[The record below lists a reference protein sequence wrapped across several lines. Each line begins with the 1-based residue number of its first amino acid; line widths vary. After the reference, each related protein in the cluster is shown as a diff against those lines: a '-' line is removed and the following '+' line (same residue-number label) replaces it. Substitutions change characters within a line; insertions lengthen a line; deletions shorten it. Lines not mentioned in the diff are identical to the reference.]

1 MSNTVGHD
9 QKQRLYPNTVR
20 VLNRIVVGPTT
31 VGRLAQELHLSVS
44 RVEAIVE
51 FLHELGVIHVRQYT
65 RASRGKPSRVWAAG
79 AGEDAVRIAPLTDA
93 EKAAAYRARGGDTHG
108 ARTLQRNARRIEGGM
123 TLAGLLGVR
132 T

>member
-1 MSNTVGHD
+1 MTTD
-9 QKQRLYPNTVR
+9 RAQRLYPNTVR
-20 VLNRIVVGPTT
+20 VLNRIIAGPAT
-31 VGRLAQELHLSVS
+31 VGRIAQDLHMSVS
-44 RVEAIVE
+44 AVEIAVN
-51 FLHELGVIHVRQYT
+51 FLHGMGVLHVGQYT
-65 RASRGKPSRVWAAG
+65 RASRGVPSRVWAAG

-108 ARTLQRNARRIEGGM
+108 ARTLQRNAKRIAAGA